1 MASSLGHSLKCR
13 VWRHWFYSHNWQS
26 AGIALDYRRGFALLC
41 PIDYGALRICPQMR
55 DEDPSDLT
63 CPIVVGLE
71 SVSYKSPMSELS
83 DFLKLAFS
91 GSALLLQR
99 YTMLALG
106 LFTSCVAALA
116 YGKPMARSM
125 QVHDSRQTVPSSFQ
139 LVGPAPPD
147 TMLNLRLAL
156 VRGNMTGLESVLMDV
171 STPSSPLY
179 GQHLSKEE
187 VETFMAPKPESV
199 AAVNAWLKENNIVT
213 TKATPAGDWLSFS
226 VPVNQASK
234 LLNAEF
240 SVFNHTASGTTAI
253 RTLAYSIP
261 SDLQGH
267 LDLIHPTTSFV
278 QPQTGRVM
286 NFVPRKDGNA
296 PLVTNRTSAAVPASC
311 QSQITP
317 ACLQALYGIPTAP
330 ATVKTNQLA
339 VSGFI
344 QQFANQQDL
353 KTFLGSLRPDL
364 PPSTTFSLQTLDDG
378 ENPQVLSEAGLEADL
393 DTQYTVGIASQVPIT
408 FISVGPNNQDGDL
421 SGFLDIIE
429 FLLSETSQPQVLSTS
444 YGSNEEDIGSAMA
457 KNLCSAY
464 MALGARGT
472 SILFSSGD
480 GGVSGTQ
487 SQRCTSFVPT
497 FPSGCPL

>member
-1 MASSLGHSLKCR
+1 M
-13 VWRHWFYSHNWQS
+13 
-26 AGIALDYRRGFALLC
+26 I
-41 PIDYGALRICPQMR
+41 
-55 DEDPSDLT
+55 
-63 CPIVVGLE
+63 
-71 SVSYKSPMSELS
+71 
-83 DFLKLAFS
+83 
-91 GSALLLQR
+91 
-99 YTMLALG
+99 
-106 LFTSCVAALA
+106 
-116 YGKPMARSM
+116 
-125 QVHDSRQTVPSSFQ
+125 
-139 LVGPAPPD
+139 
-147 TMLNLRLAL
+147 
-156 VRGNMTGLESVLMDV
+156 
-171 STPSSPLY
+171 
-179 GQHLSKEE
+179 
-187 VETFMAPKPESV
+187 
-199 AAVNAWLKENNIVT
+199 
-213 TKATPAGDWLSFS
+213 S
-226 VPVNQASK
+226 VPVNQANK

-464 MALGARGT
+464 MALGARAHL
-472 SILFSSGD
+472 SFSAPATAS
-480 GGVSGTQ
+480 
-487 SQRCTSFVPT
+487 
-497 FPSGCPL
+497 